1 MSATA
6 VARTAIPGPTTN
18 PYSDSE
24 EQYADDNF
32 STTSTQMDT
41 YSNYTANTDTPM
53 SRLSRYGFKIR
64 SSSSFPSI
72 LGLYREPIKEESP
85 KKKDKKKKRRTRIRY
100 SDSNLRSKGA
110 TLESLNTESRR
121 TTENRAIRIE
131 AVAREQMERY
141 EKYIKKLQDK
151 VEKQRE
157 DRKISDEE
165 LNRRMKAREEEE
177 RSKSNIRKRP
187 KQEFVNDLPYV
198 KKLPKSNM
206 RKVVRLSD
214 DLKRKGVLK
223 TQEDVDKFWRDF
235 GHSGLEQDIF
245 RKDTDKESTPVDQT
259 QDDWTTIHRKSRAKI
274 KNKHI
279 LPASPDK
286 YSEASIPPRGHTKHL
301 ADEILSSRDNYGQDG
316 QTPEVKSPERRSKS
330 RHKKNL
336 PPIERKRSKSE
347 KNRKKAKSWPDRDP
361 GNDLDAVKDVAP
373 ANEV

>member
-165 LNRRMKAREEEE
+165 LNRRMKAREEE
-177 RSKSNIRKRP
+177 
-187 KQEFVNDLPYV
+187 
-198 KKLPKSNM
+198 
-206 RKVVRLSD
+206 VVRLSD